1 MAYCIVKSIE
11 IQRSKALK
19 EIFLED
25 RSIAQVARRFGRN
38 RSAIYRW
45 IKRQKE
51 NNNYPDFRNY
61 GRPNRAPGELVE
73 ADTVFLMNH
82 FGGQNLYI
90 TNVIDVYTRMTHSRV
105 DYAYSQTS
113 TADTV
118 LEAQELFGFKF
129 KMVQCDNGREFGER
143 FKLILNKNNIQIRH
157 TRVRRPNDNAHI
169 ERFNRTMRDELI
181 GPYTGR
187 GLEEISKSIREY
199 LIYYN
204 YTRIHTTLRMTP
216 IQMLQSCWPL

>member
-1 MAYCIVKSIE
+1 ME
-11 IQRSKALK
+11 R
-19 EIFLED
+19 D
-25 RSIAQVARRFGRN
+25 R
-38 RSAIYRW
+38 Y
-45 IKRQKE
+45 K
-51 NNNYPDFRNY
+51 
-61 GRPNRAPGELVE
+61 L
-73 ADTVFLMNH
+73 
-82 FGGQNLYI
+82 QNLYI

-113 TADTV
+113 TAQTV
-118 LEAQELFGFKF
+118 LEAQKTFNFKF

-143 FKLILNKNNIQIRH
+143 FKMILNKNNIQIRH

-187 GLEEISKSIREY
+187 GLEEISKSIRKY

-204 YTRIHTTLRMTP
+204 YARIHTALRMTP
-216 IQMLQSCWPL
+216 IQMLQSC